1 MNLKYE
7 NAGSQ
12 EIRVLTPNN
21 TVVGFLIMDVD
32 GYFYFWP
39 SNEGCWSAHMMRTIA
54 NKLDE
59 VNKKWDDHITEY
71 FSNKENSNENN

>member
-1 MNLKYE
+1 MTLNYE
-7 NAGSQ
+7 QADSEMIN
-12 EIRVLTPNN
+12 VLTPNN
-21 TVVGFLIMDVD
+21 KVVGYLIVDVD

-59 VNKKWDDHITEY
+59 VNKKWDDQITEY
-71 FSNKENSNENN
+71 FLNKPE